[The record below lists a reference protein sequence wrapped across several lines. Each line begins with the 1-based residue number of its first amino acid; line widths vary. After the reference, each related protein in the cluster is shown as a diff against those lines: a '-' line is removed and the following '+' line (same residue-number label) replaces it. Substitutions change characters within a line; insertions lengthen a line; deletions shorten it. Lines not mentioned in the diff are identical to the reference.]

1 VASLFWRTA
10 YDWLVDVGAGDGDE
24 VGGAAATRRQQ
35 QDPDPACQYSEWSA
49 WSPCSRTCGAA
60 GVQERQ
66 RRLVNADDEQRRA
79 ACGATLRLR
88 RRICSGLPPCDAAA
102 ADSPHA
108 VRALQRRRFCRVA
121 AKRKPRPGPDPGI
134 CVRGHPFSILLPY
147 SPLPSL
153 PFSP

>member
-66 RRLVNADDEQRRA
+66 RRLVNADDEQLRA

-88 RRICSGLPPCDAAA
+88 RRICSGLPSCDAAAAA

-108 VRALQRRRFCRVA
+108 VCALQRRRFLTRRREAKA
-121 AKRKPRPGPDPGI
+121 APRAGS
-134 CVRGHPFSILLPY
+134 RNLR
-147 SPLPSL
+147 
-153 PFSP
+153 